1 MDRGYVDFRRLY
13 AIHRAGAFFVT
24 RTKINMKYHRVY
36 SHPVPDKTTG
46 VGSDQSIALDGF
58 YSKQDYPQH
67 LRRVSFCDPE
77 TGKRLVFLTNN
88 FTLSAEMIA
97 ALYKKRWAVEL
108 LFKWVK
114 QNLRIKHFYG
124 TSENAVKTQIWIAVR
139 VYVLA
144 AIIKID
150 LALDGL
156 VAMRD
161 ASTLDIDHGALT
173 QQCRSTLFYRFYRF
187 TLLRKSL
194 SHKHF
199 SMVNPLRHS
208 QDLLTK

>member
-1 MDRGYVDFRRLY
+1 
-13 AIHRAGAFFVT
+13 
-24 RTKINMKYHRVY
+24 MKYHRVY

-108 LFKWVK
+108 FFKWVK

-124 TSENAVKTQIWIAVR
+124 TSENAVKTQIWIAVC

-144 AIIKID
+144 AIIRIE
-150 LALDGL
+150 LALNVSLYTFLQILSVHSFEKVPLAQALFDGQPVSPL
-156 VAMRD
+156 SAPSNQMN
-161 ASTLDIDHGALT
+161 
-173 QQCRSTLFYRFYRF
+173 LFA
-187 TLLRKSL
+187 
-194 SHKHF
+194 
-199 SMVNPLRHS
+199 N
-208 QDLLTK
+208 